1 MSLACAPGVCGLVV
15 AGLWEEYVIMS
26 IGMLVLGR
34 YVPVLLGRL
43 LCDNG
48 IV

>member
-1 MSLACAPGVCGLVV
+1 MSLACAPGVCGLVL
-15 AGLWEEYVIMS
+15 AALWEEYVIMS
-26 IGMLVLGR
+26 IGMLVGR